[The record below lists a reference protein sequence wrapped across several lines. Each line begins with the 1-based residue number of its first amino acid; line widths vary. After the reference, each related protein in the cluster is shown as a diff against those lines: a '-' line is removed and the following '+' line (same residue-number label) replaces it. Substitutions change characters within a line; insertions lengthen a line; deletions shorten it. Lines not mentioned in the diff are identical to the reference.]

1 MLSSAVFPVLPSL
14 ASILLVPVSLMFG
27 DFIGQNVGLMSLVMA
42 LLGWVLVPGAAL
54 LAGALPVLFFF
65 SRQKDPQQIAF

>member
-1 MLSSAVFPVLPSL
+1 
-14 ASILLVPVSLMFG
+14 
-27 DFIGQNVGLMSLVMA
+27 